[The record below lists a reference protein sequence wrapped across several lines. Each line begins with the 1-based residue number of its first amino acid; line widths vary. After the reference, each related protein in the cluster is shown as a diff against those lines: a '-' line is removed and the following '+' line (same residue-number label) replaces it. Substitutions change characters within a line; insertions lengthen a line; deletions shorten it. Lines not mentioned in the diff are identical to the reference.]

1 MATLVFHDT
10 LTRRKLPFIPN
21 DPSHIKL
28 YVCGPTVYDF
38 AHIGNARPVVVF
50 DILYRLLKHTYPKVT
65 YVRNI
70 TDVDDKINARALES
84 GRSIRDIT
92 DQTAKVFQD
101 DMYAVGAL
109 TPDFEPRA
117 TEHVPSMI
125 DMIQILINKGHA
137 YVASGHVLFSVPSM
151 KDYGELSKRDKD
163 EQIAGAR
170 VDIAPYKRDAADFVL
185 WKPSGH
191 EAPGWKSPWGYG
203 RPGWHIECSAMSHT
217 YLGETFDIHAGGI
230 DLVFPHHENEI
241 AQTRCCFG
249 TPKMASIWMHNGYVS
264 VNGEKMSKS
273 LGNFYTVND
282 LLSQWPGEAIRY
294 ALLAGQYRAPLD
306 YSIRGLT
313 DARASLDRLYQSLQT
328 SRHHLQESVP
338 PASSVLDA
346 LADDLNT
353 PLALSKLHELAGRLN
368 KVQNGEE
375 AAKVRGELIASA
387 RLMGL
392 LKEEPE
398 KWFKEPVIDVSGW
411 AHEKIETAISAR
423 EEARLVKNFA
433 EADRIR
439 DELESNGVVLED
451 STTGTEWKRSQ

>member
-1 MATLVFHDT
+1 
-10 LTRRKLPFIPN
+10 
-21 DPSHIKL
+21 
-28 YVCGPTVYDF
+28 
-38 AHIGNARPVVVF
+38 VF
-50 DILYRLLKHTYPKVT
+50 DVLYRLLKYTYPKVT

-70 TDVDDKINARALES
+70 TDVDDKINARALAS

-101 DMYAVGAL
+101 DMHAVGAL

-191 EAPGWKSPWGYG
+191 EAPGWESPWGYG

-217 YLGETFDIHAGGI
+217 YLGETFDIHAGGV

-249 TPKMASIWMHNGYVS
+249 TPKMASIWMHNGYVY
-264 VNGEKMSKS
+264 G
-273 LGNFYTVND
+273 
-282 LLSQWPGEAIRY
+282 
-294 ALLAGQYRAPLD
+294 
-306 YSIRGLT
+306 
-313 DARASLDRLYQSLQT
+313 
-328 SRHHLQESVP
+328 
-338 PASSVLDA
+338 
-346 LADDLNT
+346 
-353 PLALSKLHELAGRLN
+353 
-368 KVQNGEE
+368 
-375 AAKVRGELIASA
+375 
-387 RLMGL
+387 
-392 LKEEPE
+392 
-398 KWFKEPVIDVSGW
+398 
-411 AHEKIETAISAR
+411 
-423 EEARLVKNFA
+423 
-433 EADRIR
+433 
-439 DELESNGVVLED
+439 
-451 STTGTEWKRSQ
+451 